1 MNHTLVISKSHNT
14 TIVKGR
20 TDAFIVIVLRHEAAG
35 FHFSLSFERSIF
47 FVPFSNHELFRRE
60 MEVVS
65 LHFGGILFL
74 YFDRNLTVNNE
85 TEIALICPQFL
96 WPF

>member
-20 TDAFIVIVLRHEAAG
+20 TDAFIVMVSRHAAVG

-65 LHFGGILFL
+65 HILEESCFC
-74 YFDRNLTVNNE
+74 
-85 TEIALICPQFL
+85 ILIVILQ
-96 WPF
+96 